1 MVGTDLLVFD
11 LGLSDKDGLEVLEEI
26 RGQKENLAVIILTAR
41 DDINDKVAGLGGDF
55 FAIPIKL

>member
-1 MVGTDLLVFD
+1 MLILD
-11 LGLSDKDGLEVLEEI
+11 LGLPGKNGLEVLEEI

-41 DDINDKVAGLGGDF
+41 DDINDKVAGLEGGD

>member
-1 MVGTDLLVFD
+1 MLILD
-11 LGLSDKDGLEVLEEI
+11 LGLPGKDGLEVLEEI

-41 DDINDKVAGLGGDF
+41 DDINDKVAGLEGGDF